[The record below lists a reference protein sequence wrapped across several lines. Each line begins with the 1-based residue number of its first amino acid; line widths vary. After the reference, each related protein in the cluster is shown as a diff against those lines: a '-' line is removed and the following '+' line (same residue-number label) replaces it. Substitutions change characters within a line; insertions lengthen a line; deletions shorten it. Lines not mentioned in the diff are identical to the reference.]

1 MRALTSPPAT
11 ATSPFQSVPLK
22 DRTWPDK
29 RITKAPRWAS
39 SDLRDGNQAL
49 VNPMTIEQKQR
60 VFNLYAHPIF
70 ALRWPSIPGAPN
82 ITDPDPISQSPLHS
96 LLKCGFKEIE
106 AGFPSASETEFSWIR
121 GLIEKDQCPD
131 DVWLQVR
138 ELSALLLT
146 HVRTALILLRSN
158 PQVLSPA
165 REELIRRTMAGVR
178 DAKNVIF
185 HMYNAAAPVFREQV
199 FGNSKEQT
207 IALAVKHVKLVR
219 ELVDEAI
226 ARGDR
231 TKWQF
236 EYSPEAFSQT
246 EPEFAVELCN
256 AVQEA
261 WFAGKDKSKEA
272 PIIFNLPA
280 TVEVATPNNYADQVS
295 GPPCTEGGR
304 ALTCKVAPRPCR
316 SSTSAATSRTASTS
330 SSRCTPT
337 TTAARASL
345 HLNSA

>member
-1 MRALTSPPAT
+1 M
-11 ATSPFQSVPLK
+11 
-22 DRTWPDK
+22 
-29 RITKAPRWAS
+29 
-39 SDLRDGNQAL
+39 
-49 VNPMTIEQKQR
+49 
-60 VFNLYAHPIF
+60 
-70 ALRWPSIPGAPN
+70 
-82 ITDPDPISQSPLHS
+82 HS

-138 ELSALLLT
+138 DLAQFLLT
-146 HVRTALILLRSN
+146 YGRPALIATIALH

-295 GPPCTEGGR
+295 APACTKGGQSPDLR
-304 ALTCKVAPRPCR
+304 RFPRCR
-316 SSTSAATSRTASTS
+316 SSTSAAMSRTASTS

-337 TTAARASL
+337 TTAARASPR
-345 HLNSA
+345 LNSA